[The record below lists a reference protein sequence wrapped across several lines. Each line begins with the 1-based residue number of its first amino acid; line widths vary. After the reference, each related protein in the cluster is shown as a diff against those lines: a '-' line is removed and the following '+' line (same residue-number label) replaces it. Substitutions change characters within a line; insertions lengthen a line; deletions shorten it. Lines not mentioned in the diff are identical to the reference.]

1 MKQLKY
7 TLSALLVLFLF
18 SSCVE
23 ELDYTQIGRNGLPAN
38 SLILSPSVLD
48 NTLATKSPGVADLGE
63 NDIESLDV
71 YVYRIV
77 SGTGESA
84 STEFFKRYHF
94 LKYFPRNVNERARVE
109 ALGIKEAS
117 NLGALYTADTP
128 NAPDILLESNWQN
141 DQVGYKVKDENKRT
155 VYYRIYVIANSELPD
170 EERCADFT
178 EADLKQLWST
188 SPITHS
194 GSYDIVRPKNGSGPD
209 GYSDIHIKKKT
220 FLMYGKVDNWHI
232 DEGASQQYFTDQSNK
247 SFLLKRAAAKFSLT
261 LKFGNDFVT
270 SLTKEPITN
279 NDGSITREVTTI
291 GNPQFK
297 FTNFMPSTYNLM
309 PEGNTLSSDEITA
322 FRNAHLWTSL
332 YRYDFPSKS
341 QKPSVTIDNQ
351 TVSFPGVYD
360 YFLTTYS
367 YAFDWTSDEI
377 AETAPSVMVRV
388 DYVTRTQTLNEQG
401 EVTNTGGAGTTKTVY
416 YRIPLVDVSQV
427 TKVERNFHYQMEA
440 TINAMG
446 SSTIPINPTKDVTLT
461 YKVVPWP
468 DNPDEKTQVDAEEM
482 YYFVADCNYVLR
494 GNTPVNKK
502 LDFYTTKAPI
512 GTYKPV
518 ISNIKVYYKPD
529 PNSEKVLTE
538 NHGISADGPL
548 EQRVEIE
555 VKQTA
560 EGAGHV
566 SVTSDYLKNRAV
578 KYITFTASVTFNING
593 VEKVVSHDYM
603 IKHFPLDNIQSVT
616 GWWSSRWYGSYEG
629 GTPTGESYEGFSAPE
644 GWISYTVSSGSE
656 IEVDYDTY
664 LSLSGE
670 KRDNAAT
677 VSLDGSTKRILFG
690 TNNDETIYNNGYTS
704 LEEALGYTDGY
715 YYWVTRE
722 WEWIIW
728 PVGGYYVYTYHRANK
743 FWATQNIY
751 TQTIGG
757 IPSTGKWFDWGR
769 DHDQS
774 YNQSTAKYT
783 YDGTNFQAKVY
794 YSTNVYPINVSNS
807 YYYSRHNQFQNHQ
820 AFIETTN
827 SLGGTNTKVDGLTN
841 NHMYIIQISK
851 AEDDVPL
858 GRPRINSNNYMSQ
871 DNVVSPAFM
880 IASQLG
886 AVSTFYGHTNPGQDA
901 AKHCHTYMEVATNGV
916 RFVGWRLPTKKEVA
930 YIVRYQ
936 KDKTNVSGQGVFQD
950 VLTGNYYYTLD
961 GTFADTEETQ
971 YADGN
976 YAVRCVRD
984 LTLEE
989 IEELNNTGNITE
1001 SN

>member
-38 SLILSPSVLD
+38 SLILSPYVLE
-48 NTLATKSPGVADLGE
+48 NTLATKSPGVDDLGE

-84 STEFFKRYHF
+84 VTSFFKRYHF
-94 LKYFPRNVNERARVE
+94 ILDDPNDDQV
-109 ALGIKEAS
+109 ALGIKQAE
-117 NLGALYTADTP
+117 NLGTVYSTQNPT
-128 NAPDILLESNWQN
+128 APDILLESNWQ
-141 DQVGYKVKDENKRT
+141 DGYKAKDENNNT
-155 VYYRIYVIANSELPD
+155 VYYRIYAIANSELSD
-170 EERCADFT
+170 EVRCVDFA
-178 EADLKQLWST
+178 EADLKKLWST

-209 GYSDIHIKKKT
+209 GYSDIHIEKKT

-232 DEGASQQYFTDQSNK
+232 DEGESQQYFTDQSNK
-247 SFLLKRAAAKFSLT
+247 SFLLKRAAAKFSLK
-261 LKFGNDFVT
+261 LMFGNDFVT
-270 SLTKEPITN
+270 SMTKSTSYYDVDETIVK
-279 NDGSITREVTTI
+279 TREVTTI

-309 PEGNTLSSDEITA
+309 PEGNTPSSDEITA

-468 DNPDEKTQVDAEEM
+468 VNPDEKTQVDAEEM

-494 GNTPVNKK
+494 GNDVETIN
-502 LDFYTTKAPI
+502 LEYYTTKAPI

-529 PNSEKVLTE
+529 PNSETLLTQ
-538 NHGISADGPL
+538 NTGISANGPL
-548 EQRVEIE
+548 EQRVAIE
-555 VKQTA
+555 VVPTA

-566 SVTSDYLKNRAV
+566 RVSSDYLKNRAV

-593 VEKVVSHDYM
+593 IEKIVSHDYM

-644 GWISYTVSSGSE
+644 GWISYIVSTGSE

-664 LSLSGE
+664 KSLSGE

-677 VSLDGSTKRILFG
+677 VSLNNSSKRNIFG
-690 TNNDETIYNNGYTS
+690 TTNDETIYNYGYTS
-704 LEEALGYTDGY
+704 LEEAVGYTDG

-722 WEWIIW
+722 WIGGWL
-728 PVGGYYVYTYHRANK
+728 VGYYEYTYHRANK

-769 DHDQS
+769 DNGKT

-794 YSTNVYPINVSNS
+794 YNTNVYPINVSNS
-807 YYYSRHNQFQNHQ
+807 YYYSRHNQFQGHQ

-827 SLGGTNTKVDGLTN
+827 RLGGTNSRVDGLTN

-858 GRPRINSNNYMSQ
+858 GRPRINSNNYMSE

-961 GTFADTEETQ
+961 GTYADTEETQ

-989 IEELNNTGNITE
+989 IEQLNNTGNITE